1 MGRFCWHLPTAAS
14 YLSPS
19 PSAPH
24 HQMPSVLGC
33 GWALEGCGSQCPL
46 GSPTSKALHV
56 VPPTTNGHLSSGF
69 TSSHPKSFT
78 FLLVLLRDHIVIR
91 NYPGAQCDV
100 LLHFKIGVNIGQSHF
115 TKEIVSTLGYFN
127 SVKNKQ
133 KTPHM
138 AGKIFIRA
146 QNTKGENQEFFS
158 SFQNFPGHY
167 HQNTRSTS
175 QTLTALQKKI

>member
-115 TKEIVSTLGYFN
+115 TKEIISTLGYFN

-133 KTPHM
+133 KHHTW
-138 AGKIFIRA
+138 RA
-146 QNTKGENQEFFS
+146 KFS
-158 SFQNFPGHY
+158 SEPKTQKVKIKNSSLHFRIYPG
-167 HQNTRSTS
+167 NIIKTRDP
-175 QTLTALQKKI
+175 LLRP